1 MNNELVVSGP
11 QILIGLGLGITLL
24 IFMMLKTKVHP
35 FLAMIISASITG
47 LVGGMPAGDVVNS
60 ITTGGLG
67 ITLLIFMML
76 KTKVHPFLAMIIS
89 ASITGLVGG
98 MPAGDVVNSITTGFG
113 NTLGSIGIIIGFGVM
128 MGEIFEVSGAAKK
141 MAQIFVEK
149 LGKGREEL
157 ALAITGFLVSI
168 PIFCD
173 SGFVILSPLAKSIS
187 RNTKKSVISLGLSLA
202 LGLVITHTLVPPTPG
217 PVGVAGIYGA
227 NVGTTLLLGIVCAIP
242 MTLVGLLYAKY
253 IGHTLVPP
261 TPGPVGV
268 AGIYGANVGT
278 TLLLGIVCAIPMTLV
293 GLLYAKYI
301 GKKQYK
307 VPSED
312 GESYLTSEDLGS
324 IAYDEAAATL
334 IGTEEVLPSAVMSF
348 MPIFV
353 PIGTEEVLP
362 SAVMSFMPIFVPIIL
377 ILMKTV
383 TTQMGLTGG
392 AIEVINFL
400 GAPVIAVGLGL
411 IIAIYGLGKDQDKK
425 EITNTMEKG
434 IKSAGVIMLVTG
446 AGGALGMIIRVK
458 TKTKKKLQILWKKV

>member
-11 QILIGLGLGITLL
+11 QILIGL
-24 IFMMLKTKVHP
+24 
-35 FLAMIISASITG
+35 
-47 LVGGMPAGDVVNS
+47 
-60 ITTGGLG
+60 GLG

-253 IGHTLVPP
+253 IG
-261 TPGPVGV
+261 
-268 AGIYGANVGT
+268 
-278 TLLLGIVCAIPMTLV
+278 
-293 GLLYAKYI
+293 
-301 GKKQYK
+301 KKQYK

-312 GESYLTSEDLGS
+312 GERYLTSEDLGS
-324 IAYDEAAATL
+324 IAYDETAATL
-334 IGTEEVLPSAVMSF
+334 
-348 MPIFV
+348 
-353 PIGTEEVLP
+353 IGTEEVLP

-400 GAPVIAVGLGL
+400 GAPVIAVGIGL

-446 AGGALGMIIRVK
+446 AGGALGMIIRDSGAGDYIAGLIANTALPAVVIPFAISSIVRLIQGSGTVAMTTAASVTAPMMATLRLSPELAVLSACMGSLVFSHFNDSYFWVVNRTLGVTEVK
-458 TKTKKKLQILWKKV
+458 EQLRGYSIASTIVWAVGFVELMILNLFM

>member
-35 FLAMIISASITG
+35 FLAMIISAS
-47 LVGGMPAGDVVNS
+47 V
-60 ITTGGLG
+60 
-67 ITLLIFMML
+67 
-76 KTKVHPFLAMIIS
+76 
-89 ASITGLVGG
+89 TGLVGG

-202 LGLVITHTLVPPTPG
+202 IGLVITHTLVPPTPG

-242 MTLVGLLYAKY
+242 MTLVGLTYAKY
-253 IGHTLVPP
+253 IGQ
-261 TPGPVGV
+261 
-268 AGIYGANVGT
+268 
-278 TLLLGIVCAIPMTLV
+278 
-293 GLLYAKYI
+293 
-301 GKKQYK
+301 KQYK
-307 VPSED
+307 VPCED
-312 GESYLTSEDLGS
+312 GESYLSSEDLG
-324 IAYDEAAATL
+324 AMAHDEVAATL
-334 IGTEEVLPSAVMSF
+334 IGKEEVLPSAFMSF
-348 MPIFV
+348 MPIF
-353 PIGTEEVLP
+353 
-362 SAVMSFMPIFVPIIL
+362 APIIL
-377 ILMKTV
+377 ILLKTV
-383 TTQMGLTGG
+383 TTQMGLEGG
-392 AIEVINFL
+392 YIEVINFL

-411 IIAIYGLGKDQDKK
+411 IIAIYGLGKNQDKK

-446 AGGALGMIIRVK
+446 AGGALGMIIRDSGAGDYIAGLIANTALPAVIIPFAISSIVRLIQGSGTVAMTTAASVTAPMMATLGLSPELAVLSACMGSLVFSHFNDSYFWVVNRTLGVTEVK
-458 TKTKKKLQILWKKV
+458 EQLRGYSVASTIVWAVGFVELMILNMFM

>member
-11 QILIGLGLGITLL
+11 QILIGL
-24 IFMMLKTKVHP
+24 
-35 FLAMIISASITG
+35 
-47 LVGGMPAGDVVNS
+47 
-60 ITTGGLG
+60 GLG

-253 IGHTLVPP
+253 IG
-261 TPGPVGV
+261 
-268 AGIYGANVGT
+268 
-278 TLLLGIVCAIPMTLV
+278 
-293 GLLYAKYI
+293 
-301 GKKQYK
+301 KKQYK

-334 IGTEEVLPSAVMSF
+334 
-348 MPIFV
+348 
-353 PIGTEEVLP
+353 IGTEEVLP

-446 AGGALGMIIRVK
+446 AGGALGMIIRDSGAGDYIAGLIANTALPAVIIPFAISSIVRLIQGSGTVAMTTAASVTAPMMATLGLSPELAVLSACMGSLVFSHFNDSYFWVVNRTLGVTEVK
-458 TKTKKKLQILWKKV
+458 EQLRGYSIASTIVWAVGFVELMILNIFM

>member
-11 QILIGLGLGITLL
+11 QILIGL
-24 IFMMLKTKVHP
+24 
-35 FLAMIISASITG
+35 
-47 LVGGMPAGDVVNS
+47 
-60 ITTGGLG
+60 GLG

-253 IGHTLVPP
+253 IG
-261 TPGPVGV
+261 
-268 AGIYGANVGT
+268 
-278 TLLLGIVCAIPMTLV
+278 
-293 GLLYAKYI
+293 
-301 GKKQYK
+301 KKQYK

-334 IGTEEVLPSAVMSF
+334 
-348 MPIFV
+348 
-353 PIGTEEVLP
+353 IGTEEVLP

-446 AGGALGMIIRVK
+446 AGGALGMIIRDSGAGDYIAGLIANTALPAVVIPFAISSIVRLIQGSGTVAMTTAASVTAPMMATLGLSPELAVLSACMGSLVFSHFNDSYFWVVNRTLGVTEVK
-458 TKTKKKLQILWKKV
+458 EQLRGYSIASTIVWAVGFVELMILNIFM

>member
-11 QILIGLGLGITLL
+11 QILIGL
-24 IFMMLKTKVHP
+24 
-35 FLAMIISASITG
+35 
-47 LVGGMPAGDVVNS
+47 
-60 ITTGGLG
+60 GLG

-253 IGHTLVPP
+253 IG
-261 TPGPVGV
+261 
-268 AGIYGANVGT
+268 
-278 TLLLGIVCAIPMTLV
+278 
-293 GLLYAKYI
+293 
-301 GKKQYK
+301 KKQYK

-353 PIGTEEVLP
+353 PI
-362 SAVMSFMPIFVPIIL
+362 

-446 AGGALGMIIRVK
+446 AGGALGMIIRDSGAGDYIAGLIANTALPAVIIPFAISSIVRLIQGSGTVAMTTAASVTAPMMATLGLSPELAVLSACMGSLVFSHFNDSYFWVVNRTLGVTEVK
-458 TKTKKKLQILWKKV
+458 EQLRGYSIASTIVWAVGFVELMILNIFM

>member
-11 QILIGLGLGITLL
+11 QILIGL
-24 IFMMLKTKVHP
+24 
-35 FLAMIISASITG
+35 
-47 LVGGMPAGDVVNS
+47 
-60 ITTGGLG
+60 GLG

-253 IGHTLVPP
+253 IG
-261 TPGPVGV
+261 
-268 AGIYGANVGT
+268 
-278 TLLLGIVCAIPMTLV
+278 
-293 GLLYAKYI
+293 
-301 GKKQYK
+301 KKQYK

-334 IGTEEVLPSAVMSF
+334 
-348 MPIFV
+348 
-353 PIGTEEVLP
+353 IGTEEVLP

-446 AGGALGMIIRVK
+446 AGGALGMIIRDSGAGDYIAGLIANTALPAVIIPFAISSIVRFIQGSGTVAMTTAASVTAPMMATLGLSPELAVLSACMGSLVFSHFNDSYFWVVNRTLGVTEVK
-458 TKTKKKLQILWKKV
+458 EQLRGYSIASTIVWAVGFVELMILNIFM

>member
-1 MNNELVVSGP
+1 MNNELAVSGP

-24 IFMMLKTKVHP
+24 IFMMLKTK
-35 FLAMIISASITG
+35 M
-47 LVGGMPAGDVVNS
+47 
-60 ITTGGLG
+60 
-67 ITLLIFMML
+67 
-76 KTKVHPFLAMIIS
+76 HPFLAMIIS

-253 IGHTLVPP
+253 IGQ
-261 TPGPVGV
+261 
-268 AGIYGANVGT
+268 
-278 TLLLGIVCAIPMTLV
+278 
-293 GLLYAKYI
+293 
-301 GKKQYK
+301 KQYK
-307 VPSED
+307 VPGED
-312 GESYLTSEDLGS
+312 GESYLSSEDLG
-324 IAYDEAAATL
+324 AMAHDEVAATL
-334 IGTEEVLPSAVMSF
+334 IGKEEVLPSAFMSF
-348 MPIFV
+348 MPIF
-353 PIGTEEVLP
+353 
-362 SAVMSFMPIFVPIIL
+362 APIIL
-377 ILMKTV
+377 ILLKTV
-383 TTQMGLTGG
+383 TTQMGLEGG
-392 AIEVINFL
+392 YIEVINFL

-411 IIAIYGLGKDQDKK
+411 IIAIYGLGKGQDKK

-446 AGGALGMIIRVK
+446 AGGALGMIIRDSGAGDYIAGLIANTALPAVIIPFAISSIVRLIQGSGTVAMTTAASVTAPMMATLGLSPELAVLSACMGSLVFSHFNDSYFWVVNRTLGVTEVK
-458 TKTKKKLQILWKKV
+458 EQLRGYSVASTIVWAVGFVELMILNMFM

>member
-11 QILIGLGLGITLL
+11 QILIGL
-24 IFMMLKTKVHP
+24 
-35 FLAMIISASITG
+35 
-47 LVGGMPAGDVVNS
+47 
-60 ITTGGLG
+60 GLG

-253 IGHTLVPP
+253 IGQ
-261 TPGPVGV
+261 
-268 AGIYGANVGT
+268 
-278 TLLLGIVCAIPMTLV
+278 
-293 GLLYAKYI
+293 
-301 GKKQYK
+301 KQYK
-307 VPSED
+307 VPGED
-312 GESYLTSEDLGS
+312 GESYLSSEDLG
-324 IAYDEAAATL
+324 AMAHDQVAATL
-334 IGTEEVLPSAVMSF
+334 IGKEEVLPSAFMSF
-348 MPIFV
+348 MPIF
-353 PIGTEEVLP
+353 
-362 SAVMSFMPIFVPIIL
+362 APIIL
-377 ILMKTV
+377 ILLKTV
-383 TTQMGLTGG
+383 TTQMGLEGG
-392 AIEVINFL
+392 YIEVINFL

-411 IIAIYGLGKDQDKK
+411 IIAIYGLGKGQDKK

-446 AGGALGMIIRVK
+446 AGGALGMIIRDSGAGDYIAGLIANTALPAVIIPFAISSIVRLIQGSGTVAMTTAASVTAPMMATLGLSPELAVLSACMGSLVFSHFNDSYFWVVNRTLGVTEVK
-458 TKTKKKLQILWKKV
+458 EQLRGYSVASTIVWAVGFVELMILNMFM

>member
-11 QILIGLGLGITLL
+11 QILLGLGLGITLL
-24 IFMMLKTKVHP
+24 IFMMLKTKIHP
-35 FLAMIISASITG
+35 FLAMIIC
-47 LVGGMPAGDVVNS
+47 
-60 ITTGGLG
+60 
-67 ITLLIFMML
+67 
-76 KTKVHPFLAMIIS
+76 

-187 RNTKKSVISLGLSLA
+187 RNTKKSVIALGLSLA

-242 MTLVGLLYAKY
+242 MTLVGLA
-253 IGHTLVPP
+253 
-261 TPGPVGV
+261 
-268 AGIYGANVGT
+268 
-278 TLLLGIVCAIPMTLV
+278 
-293 GLLYAKYI
+293 YAKYI

-312 GESYLTSEDLGS
+312 GESYIVSEELGA
-324 IAYDEAAATL
+324 IAHDEVAATL
-334 IGTEEVLPSAVMSF
+334 IAK
-348 MPIFV
+348 
-353 PIGTEEVLP
+353 EEVLP

-383 TTQMGLTGG
+383 STQMALEGG
-392 AIEVINFL
+392 IIEVINFL
-400 GAPVIAVGLGL
+400 GAPVIAVGIGL
-411 IIAIYGLGKDQDKK
+411 IIAIYGLGKDEDKK
-425 EITNTMEKG
+425 EITTTMEKG

-446 AGGALGMIIRVK
+446 AGGALGMIIRDSGAGDYIAGLIASTPLPAVVIPFAIASIVRLIQGSGTVAMTTAASVTAPMLATLGLSPELAVLSACMGSLVFSHFNDSYFWVVNRTLGVTEVK
-458 TKTKKKLQILWKKV
+458 EQLRGYSIASTIVWAVGFVELMILNLFM

>member
-1 MNNELVVSGP
+1 MNNELVSSGP
-11 QILIGLGLGITLL
+11 QILIGLVLGITLL
-24 IFMMLKTKVHP
+24 IFMMLKTKMHP
-35 FLAMIISASITG
+35 FLAMIISAS
-47 LVGGMPAGDVVNS
+47 V
-60 ITTGGLG
+60 
-67 ITLLIFMML
+67 
-76 KTKVHPFLAMIIS
+76 
-89 ASITGLVGG
+89 TGLVGG

-242 MTLVGLLYAKY
+242 MTLVGL
-253 IGHTLVPP
+253 I
-261 TPGPVGV
+261 
-268 AGIYGANVGT
+268 
-278 TLLLGIVCAIPMTLV
+278 
-293 GLLYAKYI
+293 YAKYI

-312 GESYLTSEDLGS
+312 GESYLSSEDLGT
-324 IAYDEAAATL
+324 IAHDEVAATL
-334 IGTEEVLPSAVMSF
+334 IAK
-348 MPIFV
+348 
-353 PIGTEEVLP
+353 EEVLP

-377 ILMKTV
+377 ILMSTV
-383 TTQMGLTGG
+383 STQMALEGG
-392 AIEVINFL
+392 IIGAINFL
-400 GAPVIAVGLGL
+400 GDPIIAVGIGL
-411 IIAIYGLGKDQDKK
+411 IIAIYGLGKNQSKK
-425 EITNTMEKG
+425 EITDIMEKG

-446 AGGALGMIIRVK
+446 AGGALGMIIRDSGAGDYIAGLIANTSLPAIMIPFAIASIVRLIQGSGTVAMTTAASVTAPMIATLGLSPNLAVLSACMGSLVFSHFNDSYFWVVNRTLGVTEVK
-458 TKTKKKLQILWKKV
+458 EQLRGYSIASTIVWAVGFVELMILNIFM

>member
-11 QILIGLGLGITLL
+11 QILIGL
-24 IFMMLKTKVHP
+24 
-35 FLAMIISASITG
+35 
-47 LVGGMPAGDVVNS
+47 
-60 ITTGGLG
+60 GLG

-253 IGHTLVPP
+253 IG
-261 TPGPVGV
+261 
-268 AGIYGANVGT
+268 
-278 TLLLGIVCAIPMTLV
+278 
-293 GLLYAKYI
+293 
-301 GKKQYK
+301 KKQYK

-334 IGTEEVLPSAVMSF
+334 
-348 MPIFV
+348 
-353 PIGTEEVLP
+353 IGTEEVLP

-446 AGGALGMIIRVK
+446 AGGALGMMIRDSGAGDYIAGLIANTALPAVIIPFAISSIVRLIQGSGTVAMTTAASVTAPMMATLGLSPELAVLSACMGSLVFSHFNDSYFWVVNRTLGVTEVK
-458 TKTKKKLQILWKKV
+458 EQLRGYSIASTIVWAVGFVELMILNIFM

>member
-1 MNNELVVSGP
+1 MNNEVVVSGA
-11 QILIGLGLGITLL
+11 QILIGL
-24 IFMMLKTKVHP
+24 
-35 FLAMIISASITG
+35 
-47 LVGGMPAGDVVNS
+47 
-60 ITTGGLG
+60 GLG

-141 MAQIFVEK
+141 MAQIFIER

-202 LGLVITHTLVPPTPG
+202 IGLVITHTLVPPTPG

-242 MTLVGLLYAKY
+242 MTLIGLLYAKY
-253 IGHTLVPP
+253 IGQ
-261 TPGPVGV
+261 
-268 AGIYGANVGT
+268 
-278 TLLLGIVCAIPMTLV
+278 
-293 GLLYAKYI
+293 
-301 GKKQYK
+301 KQYK
-307 VPSED
+307 VPGED
-312 GESYLTSEDLGS
+312 GESYLSSEDLGTM
-324 IAYDEAAATL
+324 AHDEVAATL
-334 IGTEEVLPSAVMSF
+334 IRSEEVLPSA
-348 MPIFV
+348 
-353 PIGTEEVLP
+353 L
-362 SAVMSFMPIFVPIIL
+362 MSFMPIFVPIIL
-377 ILMKTV
+377 ILLKTV
-383 TTQMGLTGG
+383 TTQMGLEGG
-392 AIEVINFL
+392 FIEVVNFL

-446 AGGALGMIIRVK
+446 AGGALGMIIRDSGAGDYIAGLIANTALPAVIIPFAISSIVRLIQGSGTVAMTTAASVTAPMMATLGISPELAVLSACMGSLVFSHFNDSYFWVVNRTLGVTEVK
-458 TKTKKKLQILWKKV
+458 EQLRGYSIASTIVWAVGFVELMILNIFM

>member
-11 QILIGLGLGITLL
+11 QILIGL
-24 IFMMLKTKVHP
+24 
-35 FLAMIISASITG
+35 
-47 LVGGMPAGDVVNS
+47 
-60 ITTGGLG
+60 GLG

-253 IGHTLVPP
+253 IG
-261 TPGPVGV
+261 
-268 AGIYGANVGT
+268 
-278 TLLLGIVCAIPMTLV
+278 
-293 GLLYAKYI
+293 
-301 GKKQYK
+301 KKQYK

-334 IGTEEVLPSAVMSF
+334 
-348 MPIFV
+348 
-353 PIGTEEVLP
+353 IGTEEVLP

-446 AGGALGMIIRVK
+446 AGGALGMIIRDSGAGDYIAGLIANTALPAVIIPFAISSIVRLIQGSGTVAMTTEASVTAPMMATLGLSPELAVLSACMGSLVFSHFNDSYFWVVNRTLGVTEVK
-458 TKTKKKLQILWKKV
+458 EQLRGYSIASTIVWAVGFVELMILNIFM

>member
-35 FLAMIISASITG
+35 FLAMIIC
-47 LVGGMPAGDVVNS
+47 
-60 ITTGGLG
+60 
-67 ITLLIFMML
+67 
-76 KTKVHPFLAMIIS
+76 

-253 IGHTLVPP
+253 IG
-261 TPGPVGV
+261 
-268 AGIYGANVGT
+268 
-278 TLLLGIVCAIPMTLV
+278 
-293 GLLYAKYI
+293 
-301 GKKQYK
+301 KKQYK

-312 GESYLTSEDLGS
+312 GESYLSSEDLGA
-324 IAYDEAAATL
+324 IAHDEAAATL
-334 IGTEEVLPSAVMSF
+334 IGSEEVLPSA
-348 MPIFV
+348 
-353 PIGTEEVLP
+353 L
-362 SAVMSFMPIFVPIIL
+362 MSFMPIFVPIIL
-377 ILMKTV
+377 ILLKTV
-383 TTQMGLTGG
+383 TTQMALEGG
-392 AIEVINFL
+392 FIEVVNFL
-400 GAPVIAVGLGL
+400 GAPIIAVGLGL

-434 IKSAGVIMLVTG
+434 IRSAGVIMLVTG
-446 AGGALGMIIRVK
+446 AGGALGMIIRDSGAGDYIAGLIANTALPAVIIPFAISSIVRLIQGSGTVAMTTAASVTAPMMATLGLSPELAVLSACMGSLVFSHFNDSYFWVVNRTLGVTEVK
-458 TKTKKKLQILWKKV
+458 EQLRGYSIASTIVWAVGFLELMILNMFM

>member
-24 IFMMLKTKVHP
+24 IFMMLKTK
-35 FLAMIISASITG
+35 M
-47 LVGGMPAGDVVNS
+47 
-60 ITTGGLG
+60 
-67 ITLLIFMML
+67 
-76 KTKVHPFLAMIIS
+76 HPFLAMIIS

-253 IGHTLVPP
+253 IGQ
-261 TPGPVGV
+261 
-268 AGIYGANVGT
+268 
-278 TLLLGIVCAIPMTLV
+278 
-293 GLLYAKYI
+293 
-301 GKKQYK
+301 KQYK
-307 VPSED
+307 VPGED
-312 GESYLTSEDLGS
+312 GESYLSSEDLG
-324 IAYDEAAATL
+324 AMAHDEVAATL
-334 IGTEEVLPSAVMSF
+334 IGKEEVLPSAFMSF
-348 MPIFV
+348 MPIF
-353 PIGTEEVLP
+353 
-362 SAVMSFMPIFVPIIL
+362 APIIL
-377 ILMKTV
+377 ILLKTV
-383 TTQMGLTGG
+383 TTQMGLEGG
-392 AIEVINFL
+392 YIEVINFL

-411 IIAIYGLGKDQDKK
+411 IIAIYGLGKGQDKK

-446 AGGALGMIIRVK
+446 AGGALGMIIRDSGAGDYIAGLIANTALPAVIIPFAISSIVRLIQGSGTVAMTTAASVTAPMMATLGLSPELAVLSACMGSLVFSHFNDSYFWVVNRTLGVTEVK
-458 TKTKKKLQILWKKV
+458 EQLRGYSVASTIVWAVGFVELMILNMFM

>member
-11 QILIGLGLGITLL
+11 QILIGL
-24 IFMMLKTKVHP
+24 
-35 FLAMIISASITG
+35 
-47 LVGGMPAGDVVNS
+47 
-60 ITTGGLG
+60 GLG

-253 IGHTLVPP
+253 IGQ
-261 TPGPVGV
+261 
-268 AGIYGANVGT
+268 
-278 TLLLGIVCAIPMTLV
+278 
-293 GLLYAKYI
+293 
-301 GKKQYK
+301 KQYK
-307 VPSED
+307 VPGED
-312 GESYLTSEDLGS
+312 GESYLSSEDLG
-324 IAYDEAAATL
+324 AMAHDEVAATL
-334 IGTEEVLPSAVMSF
+334 IGKEEVLPSAFMSF
-348 MPIFV
+348 MPIF
-353 PIGTEEVLP
+353 
-362 SAVMSFMPIFVPIIL
+362 APIIL
-377 ILMKTV
+377 ILLKTV
-383 TTQMGLTGG
+383 TTQMGLEGG
-392 AIEVINFL
+392 YIEVINFL

-411 IIAIYGLGKDQDKK
+411 IIAIYGLGKGQDKK

-446 AGGALGMIIRVK
+446 AGGALGMIIRDSGAGDYIAGLIANTALPAVIIPFAISSIVRLIQGSGTVAMTTAASVTAPMMATLGLSPDLAVLSACMGSLVFSHFNDSYFWVVNRTLGVTEVK
-458 TKTKKKLQILWKKV
+458 EQLRGYSVASTIVWAVGFVELMILNMFM

>member
-1 MNNELVVSGP
+1 MNNELIVSGP

-35 FLAMIISASITG
+35 FLAMIIC
-47 LVGGMPAGDVVNS
+47 
-60 ITTGGLG
+60 
-67 ITLLIFMML
+67 
-76 KTKVHPFLAMIIS
+76 

-141 MAQIFVEK
+141 MAQIFVKK

-253 IGHTLVPP
+253 IG
-261 TPGPVGV
+261 
-268 AGIYGANVGT
+268 
-278 TLLLGIVCAIPMTLV
+278 
-293 GLLYAKYI
+293 
-301 GKKQYK
+301 KKQYK

-312 GESYLTSEDLGS
+312 GESYLSSEDLGS
-324 IAYDEAAATL
+324 IAHDEVAATL
-334 IGTEEVLPSAVMSF
+334 IGKEEVLPSA
-348 MPIFV
+348 
-353 PIGTEEVLP
+353 L
-362 SAVMSFMPIFVPIIL
+362 MSFMPIFVPIIL
-377 ILMKTV
+377 ILMKTI
-383 TTQMGLTGG
+383 TTQMALEGG
-392 AIEVINFL
+392 FIEVINFL

-411 IIAIYGLGKDQDKK
+411 IIAIYGLGKNQDKK
-425 EITNTMEKG
+425 EITTTMEKG

-446 AGGALGMIIRVK
+446 AGGALGMIIRDSGAGDYIAGLIANTALPAVIIPFAISSIVRLIQGSGTVAMTTAASVTAPMMATLGLSPELAVLSACMGSLVFSHFNDSYFWVVNRTLGVTEVK
-458 TKTKKKLQILWKKV
+458 EQLRGYSIASTIVWAVGFVELMILNMFM

>member
-1 MNNELVVSGP
+1 MNNELAVSGP
-11 QILIGLGLGITLL
+11 QILIGL
-24 IFMMLKTKVHP
+24 
-35 FLAMIISASITG
+35 
-47 LVGGMPAGDVVNS
+47 
-60 ITTGGLG
+60 GLG

-253 IGHTLVPP
+253 IG
-261 TPGPVGV
+261 
-268 AGIYGANVGT
+268 
-278 TLLLGIVCAIPMTLV
+278 
-293 GLLYAKYI
+293 
-301 GKKQYK
+301 KKQYK

-334 IGTEEVLPSAVMSF
+334 
-348 MPIFV
+348 
-353 PIGTEEVLP
+353 IGTEEVLP

-446 AGGALGMIIRVK
+446 AGGALGMIIRDSGAGDYIAGLIANTALPAVVIPFAISSIVRLIQGSGTVAMTTAASVTAPMMATLGLSPELAVLSACMGSLVFSHFNDSYFWVVNRTLGVTEVK
-458 TKTKKKLQILWKKV
+458 EQLRGYSIASTIVWAVGFVELMILNIFM

>member
-11 QILIGLGLGITLL
+11 QILIGL
-24 IFMMLKTKVHP
+24 
-35 FLAMIISASITG
+35 
-47 LVGGMPAGDVVNS
+47 
-60 ITTGGLG
+60 GLG

-253 IGHTLVPP
+253 IG
-261 TPGPVGV
+261 
-268 AGIYGANVGT
+268 
-278 TLLLGIVCAIPMTLV
+278 
-293 GLLYAKYI
+293 
-301 GKKQYK
+301 KKQYK

-312 GESYLTSEDLGS
+312 GENYLTSEDLGS

-334 IGTEEVLPSAVMSF
+334 
-348 MPIFV
+348 
-353 PIGTEEVLP
+353 IGTEEVLP

-400 GAPVIAVGLGL
+400 GAPVIAVGIGL

-446 AGGALGMIIRVK
+446 AGGALGMIIRDSGAGDYIAGLIANTALPAVVIPFAISSIVRLIQGSGTVAMTTAASVTAPMMATLGLSPELAVLSACMGSLVFSHFNDSYFWVVNRTLGVTEVK
-458 TKTKKKLQILWKKV
+458 EQLRGYSIASTIVWAVGFVELMILNLFM

>member
-11 QILIGLGLGITLL
+11 QILIGL
-24 IFMMLKTKVHP
+24 
-35 FLAMIISASITG
+35 
-47 LVGGMPAGDVVNS
+47 
-60 ITTGGLG
+60 GLG

-253 IGHTLVPP
+253 IGQ
-261 TPGPVGV
+261 
-268 AGIYGANVGT
+268 
-278 TLLLGIVCAIPMTLV
+278 
-293 GLLYAKYI
+293 
-301 GKKQYK
+301 KQYK
-307 VPSED
+307 VPGED
-312 GESYLTSEDLGS
+312 GESYLSSEDLG
-324 IAYDEAAATL
+324 AMAHDEVAATL
-334 IGTEEVLPSAVMSF
+334 IGKEEVLPSAFMSF
-348 MPIFV
+348 MPIF
-353 PIGTEEVLP
+353 
-362 SAVMSFMPIFVPIIL
+362 APIIL
-377 ILMKTV
+377 ILLKTV
-383 TTQMGLTGG
+383 TTQMGLEGG
-392 AIEVINFL
+392 YIEVINFL

-411 IIAIYGLGKDQDKK
+411 IIAIYGLGKGQDKK

-446 AGGALGMIIRVK
+446 AGGALGMIIRDSGAGDYIAGLIANTALPAVIIPFAISSIVRLIQGSGTVAMTTAASVTAPMMATLGLSPELAVLSACMGSLVFSHFNDSYFWVVNRTLGVTEVK
-458 TKTKKKLQILWKKV
+458 EQLRGYSVASTIVWAVGFVELMILNMFM